1 MQTTVPALQQQ
12 FPQLLSAE
20 EPACM
25 TEPDGG
31 QSRTNDTNDSGQHP
45 CAVLCVLST
54 HISCYRAARPMD
66 QPVVLLD
73 YQQPCTANQFDPRE
87 LGWGAA
93 GRDIRANI
101 SWAVSSDLS
110 TWEVHVHRAQGLGQY
125 MNPCHWKTATTAP
138 SGAWQG
144 LNTHL
149 YTQLHA
155 RTELSDLP
163 VLFLLV
169 MRRETEIHHF

>member
-45 CAVLCVLST
+45 CAVLCVLSM
-54 HISCYRAARPMD
+54 HISCYRAAGPMD

-93 GRDIRANI
+93 EQGIRPSETSEQIFLGRSALIWVLERFMCTGHKVWVNIWILATGKQPPLHHLELGRA
-101 SWAVSSDLS
+101 WTPTS
-110 TWEVHVHRAQGLGQY
+110 THSYMHAQNSL
-125 MNPCHWKTATTAP
+125 T
-138 SGAWQG
+138 S
-144 LNTHL
+144 L
-149 YTQLHA
+149 
-155 RTELSDLP
+155 
-163 VLFLLV
+163 
-169 MRRETEIHHF
+169 